1 MLLYVGALL
10 GFLASGI
17 LIYLALQIDCH
28 VMQMFTLRVEA
39 AS

>member
-10 GFLASGI
+10 GFLVSSI
-17 LIYLALQIDCH
+17 LIFLALIDCH
-28 VMQMFTLRVEA
+28 VMQMFTLRVQA